1 MGKLQSLDD
10 IHLSSSNAFESTR
23 DSSRKNL
30 EWLLIV
36 LSSILL
42 GIWAVKD
49 TIALRNILL
58 VSSTLFSIYYIVQE
72 WRHGELKEQFTIWKV
87 LPILMIALTFV
98 WVVAHYFFFSLDPTK
113 QFQELESTW
122 LRALMASIIGIATG
136 LALRNQPNRLN
147 LLWFGVLIAFLVLFC
162 QYIPRS
168 LAQNKLLVPDYD
180 HYLFH
185 MKINTVLM
193 GMILIAG
200 IDGALLD
207 YLRASQYRWSNMRLW
222 YFLYWLLGTSLTLWA
237 FVYIVNARNGIGL
250 STILYGFWFICA
262 LVFFIHSQIS
272 CLNFKSLQALLI
284 TGIGLFLILYFAYL
298 QTAVN
303 KDWHTLIDDAKIAV
317 QIDRYDHWQNP
328 AQMGYPKRDDGQ
340 MVAPNTYERVAWA
353 VAGSR
358 AIIAYPQGVGA
369 LAYPFAKHPNA
380 PPKMVVGPNTQG
392 IATHSG
398 WVELGLAFGIPM
410 LGLIFGALL
419 VTFIEAARHA
429 YPARMTVLGFA
440 VLIASLYTV
449 GEVTIQHGVEILFY
463 LLALVPALLL
473 TKQNTGKSV

>member
-1 MGKLQSLDD
+1 MSSTNAID
-10 IHLSSSNAFESTR
+10 LSR

-30 EWLLIV
+30 EWLLVI

-42 GIWAVKD
+42 GIWAVKG
-49 TIALRNILL
+49 TIALRNVLL
-58 VSSTLFSIYYIVQE
+58 VSGTLLSFYYIVQE
-72 WRHGELKEQFTIWKV
+72 WRYGDLKEQCTIWKA
-87 LPILMIALTFV
+87 LPFLLLALTFV
-98 WVVAHYFFFSLDPTK
+98 WVIAHYFFFSLDPTK
-113 QFQELESTW
+113 QFQELKSTW
-122 LRALMASIIGIATG
+122 LRALMASIVGFATG
-136 LALRNQPNRLN
+136 LALRNHPNRFN
-147 LLWFGVLIAFLVLFC
+147 LLWFGVLIAFLVLFY
-162 QYIPRS
+162 QYIPRA

-185 MKINTVLM
+185 LKINTVLM
-193 GMILIAG
+193 GVILIAG

-207 YLRASQYRWSNMRLW
+207 HLRASQYRWSNMRLW

-237 FVYIVNARNGIGL
+237 FVYIVDARNGIGL

-262 LVFFIHSQIS
+262 LVFFIQSQIR
-272 CLNFKSLQALLI
+272 CLNFKSLLALLI

-298 QTAVN
+298 QTALN
-303 KDWHTLIDDAKIAV
+303 KGWHTLIDDAKIAV
-317 QIDRYDHWQNP
+317 QIDRYPHWQNP

-340 MVAPNTYERVAWA
+340 MVTPNTYERVAWA

-358 AIIAYPQGVGA
+358 AIIAYPQGVGE
-369 LAYPFAKHPNA
+369 LAYPLAKHPSA
-380 PPKMVVGPNTQG
+380 PPKMVVSLNIPG

-410 LGLIFGALL
+410 LGLIFSILL

-440 VLIASLYTV
+440 VLITSLYTV
-449 GEVTIQHGVEILFY
+449 GELAIQHGVEILFY

-473 TKQNTGKSV
+473 TKPRQIGIND